1 MKELRLKIK
10 YFNIKDTL
18 ECGQLFRY
26 KAYENGYLVFS
37 KEKCAYVRHSGEYTY
52 IQSED
57 IDYFYNYFDFDK
69 NYQEI
74 NEYISSQE
82 ESILK
87 ISSSLAS
94 GIRLVNQDVEEVAF
108 SFIISQNNNIPRI
121 KLIIEKLCKLVSNK
135 KDFLGQMYYAFPSAK
150 QISTL
155 SLEELKSIGLG
166 YRAEYIYRLAKDIV
180 NNRINLYNL
189 KSYSTEELRKSL
201 ISIYGI
207 GPKVADCIIL
217 FGYKREDSFPVD
229 TWIEKVYREDF
240 NGQIKERQKISK
252 YFVDRFKNYSG
263 YVQQYLFYYKRS
275 LENKK
280 ITKK

>member
-37 KEKCAYVRHSGEYTY
+37 KEKCAYVRQSGEYTY

-87 ISSSLAS
+87 ISSSLAN

-121 KLIIEKLCKLVSNK
+121 KLIIERLCKLVSNK
-135 KDFLGQMYYAFPSAK
+135 KDFLGQRYYAFPSAK
-150 QISTL
+150 QISML

-240 NGQIKERQKISK
+240 NGKIKERQKISK